1 MSIQTRL
8 NELKPYVRGIRFAQE
23 LPVVDVVFSDKWSV
37 TDTDGVK
44 YNPSKKTAG
53 YYMFYGE
60 NETVTFDEI
69 LDHVKQIIDTNIE
82 IEKKRGLLK
91 NKVRELQVFFESH
104 TFEQLS
110 TLKFSIDEV
119 EKLVEETKPEPEV
132 VDTKTKSKKSKTEEK
147 KEELT
152 EEVLE
157 S

>member
-1 MSIQTRL
+1 MNIQTRL

-23 LPVVDVVFSDKWSV
+23 LPVVDAVFNDKWSV

-53 YYMFYGE
+53 YFMFYGE
-60 NETVTFDEI
+60 NDTVTFDDI
-69 LDHVKQIIDTNIE
+69 LDHVETIIDTNIE
-82 IEKKRGLLK
+82 IEKKRELLK
-91 NKVRELQVFFESH
+91 NKVRELQEFFTTH
-104 TFEQLS
+104 TYEQLS
-110 TLKFSIDEV
+110 TLKFSIDEI
-119 EKLVEETKPEPEV
+119 ESLVEETKPEVIE
-132 VDTKTKSKKSKTEEK
+132 TKTKSKKSKTEEK